1 MRVVGVFAHFG
12 LKELSFHLNHGIY
25 LIKCLTCLSLSLS
38 PSLSGLEQ
46 NSSEPESILE
56 KRSTEQGPTT
66 MTTSSRQDKVNSN
79 TYPGAVG
86 VAAIYRV
93 LPAIPEEDTLSETSL
108 NASESGVDLF
118 EPDDSQIDEPDAYR
132 ALHLR

>member
-1 MRVVGVFAHFG
+1 
-12 LKELSFHLNHGIY
+12 
-25 LIKCLTCLSLSLS
+25 
-38 PSLSGLEQ
+38 
-46 NSSEPESILE
+46 
-56 KRSTEQGPTT
+56 

-118 EPDDSQIDEPDAYR
+118 EPDDSQIDEPDAYP
-132 ALHLR
+132 ALHPR